1 MHHDRWRWTNKDIW
15 DRVAPR
21 RLGSTARSSNIDC
34 LYDPDVVRASEPQH
48 TVKGRGGD
56 GNLGGLG
63 CVSSRPQRVP
73 NHTFAPANRRR
84 DFRANIIIAGFLP
97 CHPAMLSD

>member
-1 MHHDRWRWTNKDIW
+1 MPYKLNEDRR

-48 TVKGRGGD
+48 TVQCRGGD

-63 CVSSRPQRVP
+63 FVSSRPQRVP
-73 NHTFAPANRRR
+73 NHTFVSANRRL
-84 DFRANIIIAGFLP
+84 DLRANIIIAGFLP
-97 CHPAMLSD
+97 AHSAMLS